1 MLLAIWFTVYLQL
14 SWECHAFTLTNYMG
28 GAFMDQLERWEL
40 YFLHSL
46 KHQLSKINWQPT
58 GGWLLCLEKTRKFHV
73 WAQSYSD
80 TISVWGSSGLCLLR
94 DWRTAPTQ
102 YPGKSRT
109 RLCTLWIHHY
119 CRSPILAS
127 AQASISSQSF
137 TSILSQVWKQHIWTY
152 LFGYQP
158 ILTHIHYSSSWVLA
172 PEFTLQKKRGCTMY
186 FTMHHNCANVSK
198 FSVHKFTSF
207 QWGTKG
213 INMIV
218 ISSFLWKGHT
228 SSLPFKLDCNFSD
241 FLRW

>member
-1 MLLAIWFTVYLQL
+1 MADSYVWRKQESSTFGHSHIQTQL
-14 SWECHAFTLTNYMG
+14 VFEVAQDCACWETGELHQHSTL
-28 GAFMDQLERWEL
+28 
-40 YFLHSL
+40 
-46 KHQLSKINWQPT
+46 
-58 GGWLLCLEKTRKFHV
+58 
-73 WAQSYSD
+73 
-80 TISVWGSSGLCLLR
+80 
-94 DWRTAPTQ
+94 
-102 YPGKSRT
+102 GKAGQE
-109 RLCTLWIHHY
+109 LCTLWIHHY